1 MFSGNFSNQGQ
12 TMQPTGMQGQQ
23 PMGTSALFSN
33 PQPNMVSILQK
44 FIFRIKKYL
53 AKISNRVCN
62 QVVKDNLIQVGYQEA
77 L

>member
-44 FIFRIKKYL
+44 FIFRIKNIWL
-53 AKISNRVCN
+53 RFRI
-62 QVVKDNLIQVGYQEA
+62 GYA
-77 L
+77 TKWSRTI